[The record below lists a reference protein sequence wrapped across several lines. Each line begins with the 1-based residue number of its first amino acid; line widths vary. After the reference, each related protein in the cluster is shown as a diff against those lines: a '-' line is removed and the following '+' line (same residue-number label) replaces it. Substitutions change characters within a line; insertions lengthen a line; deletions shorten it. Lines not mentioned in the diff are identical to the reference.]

1 MATNA
6 TTRAKT
12 TATPK
17 RATTRKANP
26 ERPPKP
32 EFVVIEDN
40 LHYSPDGVREIVVSV
55 DPIWEQVE
63 PVITQTGDDVGQ
75 GEVFKAVLGIL
86 YGEAGA
92 AEKIR
97 GLKTSQFFTL
107 AYRWMDEFSE
117 KMGIESPGE

>member
-1 MATNA
+1 MAT
-6 TTRAKT
+6 TKT

-17 RATTRKANP
+17 RTTTRKANP

-86 YGEAGA
+86 YGETGA

>member
-1 MATNA
+1 MAA
-6 TTRAKT
+6 EDTRKT
-12 TATPK
+12 TATP
-17 RATTRKANP
+17 RRTTTRKANP
-26 ERPPKP
+26 DRPAKP
-32 EFVVIEDN
+32 EFVTIEDN
-40 LHYSPDGVREIVVSV
+40 LHYSPDGIREIVVSV

-63 PVITQTGDDVGQ
+63 PVITSTGDDVGQ

-86 YGEAGA
+86 YGETGA